1 MPQATNSKRRK
12 YKHLLVPEATHKRV
26 KEKAASNGMTINK
39 TINTALD
46 ISEGKTNEF
55 R

>member
-1 MPQATNSKRRK
+1 MSQATKPKRRK

-26 KEKAASNGMTINK
+26 KEKAINNGFTISK

-46 ISEGKTNEF
+46 ISEGKKNEF